1 MALRAN
7 NFSCGMMYMDR
18 KKVIRLLF
26 RLWTMV
32 WILSLEELR
41 GKVWKCNVLLDG
53 TIGQRK
59 EVQKRLLFTQHIN
72 LSFIGKAG
80 FYFTHKMSQY
90 KKCLPCGTS
99 LRGVGSPVIN
109 NVCTKGKKIHA
120 QNVQRWDIS
129 IVKILVCT
137 HRGLVLLDL
146 FLTITNSKRFRSI
159 H

>member
-32 WILSLEELR
+32 CISSLEEVR
-41 GKVWKCNVLLDG
+41 RKVWKCHVLLGG

-59 EVQKRLLFTQHIN
+59 GVQKRILFTQLIN
-72 LSFIGKAG
+72 LSFIRKVG

-120 QNVQRWDIS
+120 QNVQR
-129 IVKILVCT
+129 
-137 HRGLVLLDL
+137 
-146 FLTITNSKRFRSI
+146 
-159 H
+159 

>member
-1 MALRAN
+1 MAWRASG
-7 NFSCGMMYMDR
+7 FSCGMMYMDR

-26 RLWTMV
+26 RLWTKV
-32 WILSLEELR
+32 CISSLEDIR
-41 GKVWKCNVLLDG
+41 RKVWKCHVLLG
-53 TIGQRK
+53 RTIGQRK
-59 EVQKRLLFTQHIN
+59 GVQKRILFTQLIN
-72 LSFIGKAG
+72 LSFIRKVG

-99 LRGVGSPVIN
+99 LRGAGSPVVN
-109 NVCTKGKKIHA
+109 NLCSTGTKIHA
-120 QNVQRWDIS
+120 QTIQRWDIS